1 MLCEAARF
9 AGEGPG
15 GLLLTWGLLTA
26 LALPTILG
34 ISAAVFRAW
43 YYSPR
48 YEQWRTKSNPC
59 YPEPAKVRSEVLLT
73 LQCGALSVLPAALA
87 LHLAHQGRSKA
98 YCGLGARG
106 WGYELGAAAA
116 VLLLSD
122 FFEWAYHFAG
132 HSLPSLW
139 KRHRHHHAFSNP
151 SPFAVIADDHL
162 DQAVR
167 ALPLLVFPLLVP
179 VNMDVLFGTY
189 ALFFYAYGAYL
200 HWGHELEWPDAHHPV
215 LNTAYQHYFHHSKAS
230 AGRPYHTGFFIKLWD
245 ELAGSD
251 QTAVEWRA
259 GECRCAKCCC
269 ARGERSLKRWK
280 EVHKPDY
287 SVLLSPAF
295 WVHGREA
302 PGAEAAAA
310 AERGD
315 TAGATTPASPRRR
328 SARLAA
334 AAKERAR

>member
-34 ISAAVFRAW
+34 ISAAEFRAW

-116 VLLLSD
+116 
-122 FFEWAYHFAG
+122 
-132 HSLPSLW
+132 
-139 KRHRHHHAFSNP
+139 
-151 SPFAVIADDHL
+151 
-162 DQAVR
+162 R
-167 ALPLLVFPLLVP
+167 ALALTPSIFDKAPTIRQCHNYQVMLQLSGNALTIRQRPNYSTRLPL
-179 VNMDVLFGTY
+179 
-189 ALFFYAYGAYL
+189 
-200 HWGHELEWPDAHHPV
+200 PDNAPTV
-215 LNTAYQHYFHHSKAS
+215 RQ
-230 AGRPYHTGFFIKLWD
+230 
-245 ELAGSD
+245 
-251 QTAVEWRA
+251 
-259 GECRCAKCCC
+259 C
-269 ARGERSLKRWK
+269 
-280 EVHKPDY
+280 PDC
-287 SVLLSPAF
+287 
-295 WVHGREA
+295 
-302 PGAEAAAA
+302 
-310 AERGD
+310 
-315 TAGATTPASPRRR
+315 
-328 SARLAA
+328 
-334 AAKERAR
+334 